1 MSDKLKKLE
10 YQKCLMEYNFL
21 LTDFNYKNEVINE
34 YTQDFYSLSSE
45 KSKEEIKEKKEEE
58 IPKIKIPETKKI
70 EPKIKDS
77 DLPTGSK
84 EKIKKI
90 YREIARLTH
99 PDKVGNDEH
108 IETYIRA
115 KDAYESNDL
124 MELYLI
130 CGELNI
136 LVDPDDQEIIVL
148 KKLIEIK
155 KEELKTIESSIIWK
169 WIHSND
175 EKVKDELMKQFI
187 KLRYGF

>member
-21 LTDFNYKNEVINE
+21 LTDFKFKNEVINE
-34 YTQDFYSLSSE
+34 YTQDFYSLSGE

-187 KLRYGF
+187 KLRYGI